1 MKKIIV
7 VYGVSNVGKTTV
19 INDIYDNLIKNGAVV
34 KTPKTRQGKYPNDF
48 DAEVTYKGKG
58 VALMSMG
65 DQVTPVAVVIRKY
78 QHSDVLITA
87 YNANLATLKSDWL
100 ECSDQI
106 LVVRKMPSS
115 STGCIQADNNLFV
128 QHVMTLI

>member
-7 VYGVSNVGKTTV
+7 VYGISNVGKTTV

-34 KTPKTRQGKYPNDF
+34 KTPKTQQGKYPNDF
-48 DAEVTYKGKG
+48 DAEVTYNGRD

-65 DQVTPVAVVIRKY
+65 DLGTPVAAIIRKY
-78 QHSDVLITA
+78 QHSDVLVTA

-100 ECSDQI
+100 KCTDQI
-106 LVVRKMPSS
+106 LVVRKMSS
-115 STGCIQADNNLFV
+115 SNASCIQTDNNLFV
-128 QHVMTLI
+128 QHVMALI